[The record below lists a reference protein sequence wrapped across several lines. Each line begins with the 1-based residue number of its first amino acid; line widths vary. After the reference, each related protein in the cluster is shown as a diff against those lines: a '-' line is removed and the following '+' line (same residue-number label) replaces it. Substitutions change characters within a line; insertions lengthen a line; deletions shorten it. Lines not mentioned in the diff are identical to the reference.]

1 MTFTRRASLIFLLAF
16 PAFLTAQEVKYID
29 LTVAPQ
35 RTELRY
41 PPAEC
46 QEGQLCGGEGGGGVA
61 DSGPDRRD
69 PHALGVYLLRVFPT
83 DIDPSKP
90 FEVEF
95 KVLNT
100 GTAPIQL
107 PVSPHLS
114 DLQPADE
121 SQSFRYLSLTLGVN
135 AQIEKQPELPSL
147 LAYVELYGL
156 PGDSATLLT
165 LQPAEWLRVK
175 AEVKFSTPPSQEVTA
190 QLLGTCWLH
199 TNTFHPRP
207 GGIFIDRSGHSPNS
221 TPTPPVEV
229 HIQAPLQSDQP
240 KQSSDGPA
248 K

>member
-1 MTFTRRASLIFLLAF
+1 MTLTRRASLIFLLAF

-41 PPAEC
+41 PRAEC
-46 QEGQLCGGEGGGGVA
+46 QEGHVCGGGARGSGVLH
-61 DSGPDRRD
+61 SGPDR
-69 PHALGVYLLRVFPT
+69 ALGVYLLRVFPT
-83 DIDPSKP
+83 DIKPAEP

-100 GTAPIQL
+100 GTASIQL

-121 SQSFRYLSLTLGVN
+121 SQSFRYLSVTLGVN
-135 AQIEKQPELPSL
+135 GQSEKQPELPPL
-147 LAYVELYGL
+147 LAYVKLYGL

-165 LQPAEWLRVK
+165 LQPGEWLRVK
-175 AEVKFSTPPSQEVTA
+175 AEVKFSTPPSQAVTA
-190 QLLGTCWLH
+190 QLHGTCWLQ
-199 TNTFHPRP
+199 TNTFQPRP
-207 GGIFIDRSGHSPNS
+207 DGIFIDSSGSSPNT

-229 HIQAPLQSDQP
+229 HILAPPQSDQP
-240 KQSSDGPA
+240 KQSSNGPA